1 MKTKTRTNNNPNHN
15 ARTEEWKRF
24 VEYGFKQLTKRE
36 LIGAIGIAII
46 LAAAAMIVGEFA
58 AKNVAV
64 SGLLCAVMTG
74 LAVRFM
80 LRLGKA
86 DSDRF
91 SYTFCISLNAM
102 LICLV
107 IAFRMAEL
115 MHAKPILFALIAI
128 SVAVLGAVSG
138 MLMIGRA
145 VKARSYSGSDHRT
158 VGPVIPLICGVVGVG
173 AARLLIGM
181 FADNS
186 GAYMLLA
193 CCMLALVFVLALLC
207 AASVLKKAWYR
218 RLEMDHIIQMI

>member
-1 MKTKTRTNNNPNHN
+1 MEQLNYLNSNKAERK
-15 ARTEEWKRF
+15 AEWKRF

-46 LAAAAMIVGEFA
+46 LAAVAMIVGEFA
-58 AKNVAV
+58 AKYVAV

-91 SYTFCISLNAM
+91 SYTFCISLYAM
-102 LICLV
+102 LICLI

-115 MHAKPILFALIAI
+115 MHAKLILFALIAI

-145 VKARSYSGSDHRT
+145 VKARSYSGSGHRT

>member
-1 MKTKTRTNNNPNHN
+1 MEQLNYSDSNN
-15 ARTEEWKRF
+15 AERKAEWKCF
-24 VEYGFKQLTKRE
+24 VEYGFRQLAKRE
-36 LIGAIGIAII
+36 LIGAIGIS
-46 LAAAAMIVGEFA
+46 LVLGAAAMIVGEFT
-58 AKNVAV
+58 AKYVAV
-64 SGLLCAVMTG
+64 SGLLSAVMTG

-91 SYTFCISLNAM
+91 SYTFCISLYAM
-102 LICLV
+102 LICLI

-115 MHAKPILFALIAI
+115 MHAKLILFALIAL
-128 SVAVLGAVSG
+128 SCALLGAVSG

-145 VKARSYSGSDHRT
+145 VKARSYSGSGHRT
-158 VGPVIPLICGVVGVG
+158 VGPVIPLICGVVGIG

-186 GAYMLLA
+186 GAYMLLV

-207 AASVLKKAWYR
+207 AASVLKKVWYR
-218 RLEMDHIIQMI
+218 RLEMDHIIQMV